1 MPLRIDLAPL
11 ILGVV
16 NGAALTW
23 IALGLRR
30 IAAEQAKPPATA

>member
-1 MPLRIDLAPL
+1 MPEEQDLATL

-23 IALGLRR
+23 IALGLRPHCR
-30 IAAEQAKPPATA
+30 

>member
-1 MPLRIDLAPL
+1 LTMGI
-11 ILGVV
+11 V

-30 IAAEQAKPPATA
+30 VAAEQAKPPVAT